1 MEIKKLITA
10 FILLILCIGYN
21 SCSKDEIDN
30 ITDNNYA
37 KICERASDID
47 YTIVEQYFNKCKS
60 LDELMKYADEIK
72 AIKGVEDVYS
82 NGTTTM
88 FVKIKDFRTMCY
100 SYYPKPAKI
109 SGTKEQMTESQLK
122 ASPNSQND
130 GVVYESQDK
139 IDKDMLIVTPTY
151 KGDELT
157 EELGEY
163 IYPGLSE
170 RFSKAGF
177 QKPEVVNWPNAD
189 VEFFRNGIF
198 ECDYLFLITHGAY
211 DPKLQSHW
219 LMTSVD
225 IPRDDK
231 GKVNPVFYEKYKDYP
246 EDQVRFNT
254 YYEKENQYVPV
265 DKIIVSENFIETS
278 SRQFKHPGK
287 AIVFNV
293 ACESM
298 KGPSA
303 TEIDSVNFSLSRVF
317 ELKGAGTY
325 LGYDETNG
333 VGHMAGIEYWT
344 RLLSG
349 MSVKSAY
356 EDLSFSLRHNY
367 LVYDGRAFWA
377 DLKLHA
383 PQMNETSINQP
394 EITYIDSSDD
404 NGLRIDL
411 YARNYIESI
420 VLKPNDDYYYVEN
433 TNNLPLRFGFE
444 LSKDEQFTDVISLGK
459 KSIGDEGCTW
469 DTNYGKLND
478 SYGGHYY
485 MLSLTQS
492 LTYNVSQ
499 SNSVIEPETTYWAR
513 AYVYDGTGYCYSR
526 PVSFTT
532 GEYSRIDNVIPP
544 EIRNQMD
551 PYITI
556 YDGNTPPN
564 IEGEYL
570 LSPDELVFDSEN
582 DFEIGHIFADLYF
595 KFYNQNMH
603 SNTLDYK
610 EKQGYSESIGT
621 GAFISGSGNNFSV
634 FFNTE
639 GIGHK
644 EDYDINYK
652 TALVISGTKDEQ
664 GIRNL
669 EYAFVM
675 VDKSSDPKP
684 YFIPVGAFRVFK
696 DGDNIS
702 SYVTWSV
709 AKNHLRKTANRPT
722 MIEKRKKKSG
732 LK

>member
-30 ITDNNYA
+30 ITDNDYA

-82 NGTTTM
+82 NESNTM
-88 FVKIKDFRTMCY
+88 FVEIKDFNTMCY
-100 SYYPKPAKI
+100 SYYPEPTETNVAQ
-109 SGTKEQMTESQLK
+109 EQMLQSQIK
-122 ASPNSQND
+122 AFIKAQNSSVVYNYQDKKDIDVLIVNQQSQETKRASQNN
-130 GVVYESQDK
+130 Y
-139 IDKDMLIVTPTY
+139 ILPIV
-151 KGDELT
+151 KEC
-157 EELGEY
+157 
-163 IYPGLSE
+163 
-170 RFSKAGF
+170 FSKAGF
-177 QKPEVVNWPNAD
+177 NEPRIEPNPS

-198 ECDYLFLITHGAY
+198 DCDYLFLLTHGHY
-211 DPKLQSHW
+211 DTRKQTHW
-219 LMTSVD
+219 LATSEVV
-225 IPRDDK
+225 PHNLL
-231 GKVNPVFYEKYKDYP
+231 GKIDSNFLEKFKDYP
-246 EDQVRFNT
+246 KDQIRYGNAGGRKV
-254 YYEKENQYVPV
+254 VL
-265 DKIIVSENFIETS
+265 VSEKFIES
-278 SRQFKHPGK
+278 SSKQFKHPGK
-287 AIVFNV
+287 AIVFNT

-298 KGPSA
+298 KGPSS
-303 TEIDSVNFSLSRVF
+303 TDIDSINYTLSGVF
-317 ELKGAGTY
+317 EAKGAGAY
-325 LGYDETNG
+325 LGFDETDD
-333 VGHMAGIEYWT
+333 AGTNAGFEFWT
-344 RLLSG
+344 KLLSG

-356 EDLSFSLRHNY
+356 DDLSFILQHNY
-367 LVYDGRAFWA
+367 RDELLRNYWA
-377 DLKLHA
+377 DLILHA
-383 PQMNETSINQP
+383 PQMKETCINSP
-394 EITYIDSSDD
+394 EITYVDLSDE

-411 YARNYIESI
+411 C
-420 VLKPNDDYYYVEN
+420 LKSFFLHIKTISKSKLYETHFTFGDNIFRY
-433 TNNLPLRFGFE
+433 GFE
-444 LSKDEQFTDVISLGK
+444 LSKDEQFTNVIPIVEK
-459 KSIGDEGCTW
+459 RFGDDFVDDAFWW
-469 DTNYGKLND
+469 DESYGKLPFIDN
-478 SYGGHYY
+478 YY
-485 MLSLTQS
+485 MLSLSQS

-499 SNSVIEPETTYWAR
+499 TNSVIEPETTYWAR

-610 EKQGYSESIGT
+610 EKQGYSESTGT

-644 EDYDINYK
+644 EEYDINYK

-675 VDKSSDPKP
+675 VDKSNDPKP

-722 MIEKRKKKSG
+722 MLEKRKKKSG